1 MNKAIA
7 MKMCFSALALTL
19 LVGGAVATAGAQDPP
34 GVTAG
39 SKPSA
44 MVPVRVQ
51 VVIAR
56 YRDDKVLS
64 SLPYMMTVNATEL
77 SDRIQ
82 DTARVRM
89 GVEVP
94 MPATVLPPSDGKP
107 APSTAAAQATQFRA
121 FGTNI
126 DCSVQII
133 GEGRYR
139 LNLTIEESTL
149 YSDEDKSRMTSGAA
163 PLLRAFRFTD
173 VLLLKDGQSEQ
184 VTSAPDRISGEVVK
198 VNATLSVLK

>member
-1 MNKAIA
+1 MNKAVV
-7 MKMCFSALALTL
+7 MRMYLLALAVTL
-19 LVGGAVATAGAQDPP
+19 VVFGAVDTARAQEPP
-34 GVTAG
+34 AGKAG

-56 YRDDKVLS
+56 YRDDKVLNS
-64 SLPYMMTVNATEL
+64 MPYMLTVNATE
-77 SDRIQ
+77 SADRLQ

-89 GVEVP
+89 GMEVP
-94 MPATVLPPSDGKP
+94 MPAVVLAPSDGKP
-107 APSTAAAQATQFRA
+107 APSTATAQASQFRA
-121 FGTNI
+121 FGTKI

-139 LNLTIEESTL
+139 VNLTIEESTL
-149 YSDEDKSRMTSGAA
+149 YSDEDRSRMTSGAT
-163 PLLRAFRFTD
+163 PVLRSFQFTD

-184 VTSAPDRISGEVVK
+184 VTAAPDRMSGEVVR

>member
-1 MNKAIA
+1 MR
-7 MKMCFSALALTL
+7 MCFCALAITL
-19 LVGGAVATAGAQDPP
+19 VVGGAVDTARAQDPP
-34 GVTAG
+34 AVKPG
-39 SKPSA
+39 SKASA

-64 SLPYMMTVNATEL
+64 SMPYMLTVNATEL

-94 MPATVLPPSDGKP
+94 MPAAVPLSDGKP
-107 APSTAAAQATQFRA
+107 APSTATAQAMQYRA

-149 YSDEDKSRMTSGAA
+149 YSDEDKSRMTSGAT
-163 PLLRAFRFTD
+163 PLLRSFRFTD

-184 VTSAPDRISGEVVK
+184 VTAAPDRISGEVVR